1 MTDRDP
7 GKRLG
12 ILTKSEF
19 QELYGLPHFS
29 SDERAKYF
37 SVDSTEKRELKNL
50 RTTQARL
57 YFILQMGYFK
67 AKKMFFPFE
76 SQEMEDDIRFIAQK
90 YLPQE
95 EDYDKLEMPRSTRM
109 VLQEH
114 ILRLCNYRHCTQQVR
129 DSLQE
134 RAHYLAAICAKSIYI
149 FRELLNYLEE
159 QRIIVPGYSIM
170 QAIVSRA
177 ISGER
182 ERLETAVMKSVP
194 EGTREALEKLLS
206 AEESLYEITLLKKEP
221 RDFSFN
227 EITNEV
233 GKGES
238 LKEIYAV
245 AKDFLPSLGISNENI
260 KYYASLVGYY
270 TVFKLKRMGREA
282 VYVYLLCFILNR
294 YQKTNDNLVNTFIY
308 YIRKYMDEAK
318 KISRDLVY
326 EYKME
331 GNKYVKNAGKVLG
344 LFVDEDIP
352 DDTEF
357 GKVKEMAFVLMEKDK
372 FPLMARYISR
382 SGFNDAEY
390 EWNHYMSLAHKFKRN
405 IRYIF
410 LHVDFQSR
418 NPKDPLMKAVS
429 FLKEALRQ
437 NKSLTQFSSSEVP
450 CEFIPLKLRRYLYET
465 VTTNSGGKTWKIK
478 RLNVDKYE
486 FLVYRLVRERLEAG
500 EVFVSESLG
509 FKHFEDDLIN
519 NEQWKDK
526 DRLLQSINASRIAAP
541 VKELLATLVL
551 ELEDK
556 LFEVNARI
564 RQGKNPYIKI
574 AGKGARI
581 TWSLACPKGGDDINN
596 PIYSRL
602 PQVSINDVLDF
613 VNEQT
618 DFMASFTHILD
629 RYVKNEADNQC
640 LAASLVAYGTNIGLG
655 KMAEISD
662 MGFNELFTAAG
673 NFIRLENLKTAND
686 KISNAMGKLPIFKYY
701 NIGEETIHSSS
712 DGQKYETHFA
722 TINSRYS
729 PKYFGLNKGIT
740 SYTLVANH
748 VPINAKIIG
757 ANEHESHYVFDI
769 LFNNTSE
776 IEPEIHSTDTHGV
789 NQVNFIILYL
799 FGYIFAPRYRS
810 LSKKS
815 KKICSFE
822 HPGKYKDLIIRP
834 SRKVNTRLIEEQWEN
849 IQKIM
854 VSLAVKSTTQS
865 TIVRK
870 LSSYTKKNRT
880 KRALWELDNIISS
893 LHTLNYIDSPELRRN
908 TQRAINRGESYHRLK
923 RAVFHDNFGKFRVKT
938 ELEQHIWSECT
949 RLLANSIIFYNG
961 CILSSLL
968 EQREKVKYHEDAEL
982 IKRISPIAWRHV
994 NLYGRFEFNQ
1004 KGASI
1009 DIDTIIDALGEE
1021 IIWHQLPE
1029 RDKYLD

>member
-1 MTDRDP
+1 MTDPDP

-76 SQEMEDDIRFIAQK
+76 SQEMEDDIRYIAQK

-134 RAHYLAAICAKSIYI
+134 RAHYLAAICAKPIYI

-233 GKGES
+233 RKGKS

-270 TVFKLKRMGREA
+270 TVFKLKRMDREA

-390 EWNHYMSLAHKFKRN
+390 EWNHYMILAHKFKRN

-541 VKELLATLVL
+541 VKELLATLAL

-618 DFMASFTHILD
+618 DFMASFTHIL
-629 RYVKNEADNQC
+629 
-640 LAASLVAYGTNIGLG
+640 G
-655 KMAEISD
+655 
-662 MGFNELFTAAG
+662 
-673 NFIRLENLKTAND
+673 
-686 KISNAMGKLPIFKYY
+686 
-701 NIGEETIHSSS
+701 
-712 DGQKYETHFA
+712 
-722 TINSRYS
+722 
-729 PKYFGLNKGIT
+729 
-740 SYTLVANH
+740 
-748 VPINAKIIG
+748 
-757 ANEHESHYVFDI
+757 
-769 LFNNTSE
+769 
-776 IEPEIHSTDTHGV
+776 
-789 NQVNFIILYL
+789 
-799 FGYIFAPRYRS
+799 
-810 LSKKS
+810 
-815 KKICSFE
+815 
-822 HPGKYKDLIIRP
+822 
-834 SRKVNTRLIEEQWEN
+834 
-849 IQKIM
+849 
-854 VSLAVKSTTQS
+854 
-865 TIVRK
+865 
-870 LSSYTKKNRT
+870 
-880 KRALWELDNIISS
+880 
-893 LHTLNYIDSPELRRN
+893 
-908 TQRAINRGESYHRLK
+908 
-923 RAVFHDNFGKFRVKT
+923 
-938 ELEQHIWSECT
+938 
-949 RLLANSIIFYNG
+949 
-961 CILSSLL
+961 
-968 EQREKVKYHEDAEL
+968 
-982 IKRISPIAWRHV
+982 
-994 NLYGRFEFNQ
+994 
-1004 KGASI
+1004 
-1009 DIDTIIDALGEE
+1009 
-1021 IIWHQLPE
+1021 
-1029 RDKYLD
+1029 

>member
-1 MTDRDP
+1 MTEPEP

-12 ILTKSEF
+12 ILTKSEI
-19 QELYGLPHFS
+19 QELYGLPRFS
-29 SDERAKYF
+29 CDEKVKYF
-37 SVDSTEKRELKNL
+37 SIDPSEKIVLNNL
-50 RTTQARL
+50 RTNQAKL
-57 YFILQMGYFK
+57 YFIVQMGYFK
-67 AKKMFFPFE
+67 AKKMFFSFE
-76 SQEMEDDIRFIAQK
+76 PGEVEDDIRYIAQRH
-90 YLPQE
+90 LPHE
-95 EDYDKLEMPRSTRM
+95 EDYDDLKIPRSTRM
-109 VLQEH
+109 ALQEH
-114 ILRLCNYRHCTQQVR
+114 ILQLCNYRHCTQHVR
-129 DSLQE
+129 ESLQE
-134 RAHYLAAICAKSIYI
+134 RAYYLATICAKPIYI

-182 ERLETAVMKSVP
+182 ERLVTAATKSVP
-194 EGTREALEKLLS
+194 EEIREALESLLS
-206 AEESLYEITLLKKEP
+206 AEDSLYEITLLKREP
-221 RDFSFN
+221 RDFSFK

-233 GKGES
+233 RKGES
-238 LKEIYAV
+238 LKEIYTV
-245 AKDFLPSLGISNENI
+245 AQSVLTSLWISNENI

-270 TVFKLKRMGREA
+270 TVFRLKRMQREA
-282 VYVYLLCFILNR
+282 VYVYLICFILNR
-294 YQKTNDNLVNTFIY
+294 YQKINDNLVNTFVY

-318 KISRDLVY
+318 KMSRELVY

-331 GNKYVKNAGKVLG
+331 GNRYVKSVGKVLG

-352 DDTEF
+352 DDTQF
-357 GKVKEMAFVLMEKDK
+357 GTVKEMAFTLMERDK

-390 EWNHYMSLAHKFKRN
+390 EWNHYITLARKFKRN
-405 IRYIF
+405 VRYIF
-410 LHVDFQSR
+410 LHIDFQSR
-418 NPKDPLMKAVS
+418 NPNDPLMTAVS
-429 FLKEALRQ
+429 FLKGALRH
-437 NKSLTQFSSSEVP
+437 NKSLTRFSSSEFP
-450 CEFIPLKLRRYLYET
+450 CEFIPPRLKRYLYET
-465 VTTNSGGKTWKIK
+465 VTTDSSEKTLKIK
-478 RLNVDKYE
+478 RLNVEKYE
-486 FLVYRLVRERLEAG
+486 FLVYRIVKERLEAG
-500 EVFVSESLG
+500 EVFVSESLD
-509 FKHFEDDLIN
+509 FRHFEDDLID
-519 NEQWKDK
+519 NEQWKNK
-526 DRLLQSINASRIAAP
+526 DRLLQSTNASRIAAP
-541 VKELLATLVL
+541 VKELLATLAR
-551 ELEDK
+551 ELEDR
-556 LFEVNARI
+556 LFEMNTKI
-564 RQGKNPYIKI
+564 QQGKNSYIKI
-574 AGKGARI
+574 AGKGTRI
-581 TWSLACPKGGDDINN
+581 TWSLSCPKGDDEINN

-602 PQVSINDVLDF
+602 PQVSIVDVLDF

-618 DFMASFTHILD
+618 DFMASFTHILE
-629 RYVKNEADNQC
+629 RYVKNEADYQS

-662 MGFNELFTAAG
+662 MSFNELFTAAG

-686 KISNAMGKLPIFKYY
+686 KISNAMGNLPIFKYY
-701 NIGEETIHSSS
+701 NLGEETIHSSS

-776 IEPEIHSTDTHGV
+776 IKSEIHSTDTHGA

-799 FGYIFAPRYRS
+799 FGYVFAPRYKS
-810 LSKKS
+810 LSNKS
-815 KKICSFE
+815 KKIYCFE
-822 HPGKYKDLIIRP
+822 HPHKYNDLIVRP
-834 SRKVNTRLIEEQWEN
+834 SRKVNTRLIEEEWEN

-880 KRALWELDNIISS
+880 KMALWELDNIISS
-893 LHTLNYIDSPELRRN
+893 LYTLNYIDSPELRRN
-908 TQRAINRGESYHRLK
+908 IQKAINRGESYHRLK
-923 RAVFHDNFGKFRVKT
+923 RAIFHDNFGKFRVKT

-968 EQREKVKYHEDAEL
+968 EQREKVKCHEDAEL

-994 NLYGRFEFNQ
+994 NLYGRFEFSR
-1004 KGASI
+1004 KSASI
-1009 DIDTIIDALGEE
+1009 DINNIIDALGYES
-1021 IIWHQLPE
+1021 IWHQHPGG
-1029 RDKYLD
+1029 DKYFD